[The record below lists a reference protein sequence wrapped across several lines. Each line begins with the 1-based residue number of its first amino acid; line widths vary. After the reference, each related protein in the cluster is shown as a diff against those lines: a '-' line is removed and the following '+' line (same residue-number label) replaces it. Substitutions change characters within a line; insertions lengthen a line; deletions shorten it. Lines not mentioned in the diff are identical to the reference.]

1 MNKDCWWCRHLLYFS
16 TTTQEQKI
24 CNKQT
29 TINNL
34 FNMHS
39 SLMFFYVALS
49 SGPLFESRT
58 ARFQHQ
64 ALAQLPEVHFIRT
77 PKNKAEKATMA
88 TTPLRIQ

>member
-1 MNKDCWWCRHLLYFS
+1 
-16 TTTQEQKI
+16 
-24 CNKQT
+24 
-29 TINNL
+29 
-34 FNMHS
+34 
-39 SLMFFYVALS
+39 MFFYVALS